1 MREQAEAFLG
11 EIDQEEYLHFAGH
24 KPTFELEPIYERHAD
39 MTTLETAHMVGAAVD
54 GRHNLELWRFVCEGY
69 VGSLTREHEE
79 RIAGL
84 EASLET
90 SLDGETIGYRMLAP
104 RIANEPD
111 RATRRRLEEAREQ
124 LNTEHLEEPA
134 VALQQARQRGA
145 RDLGAASYEELYR
158 DRFGF
163 DLHGL
168 AEQCRELLDSTERLY
183 EERLDRELRATVGVG
198 LTDAERWD
206 TRRWM
211 RFADWDG
218 AFPAA
223 RMLPALRASLGDL
236 GLDLDRQPNIHLD
249 VEQRPTKLPRA
260 FCSPIEVPAR
270 VMLVIQPLGG
280 PMDWQALFHE
290 AGHAEHF
297 AGTSRDLPFEARR
310 LGDYAVTETHAAL
323 FERLVAEPSWLRR
336 LLDFARPADYAAT
349 SATRDLFLLRRY
361 AAKLLYEVELHA
373 AHEPLALRTR
383 YVELLGDALKF
394 EPSPTDWL
402 ADVDSAFYA
411 TAYLRSWAG
420 EAQLRSHLRERWGA
434 EWFTR
439 REAGSFLRELW
450 ELGQGPTA
458 DELIEDATGAGLEL
472 AAAEARVREAL
483 G

>member
-1 MREQAEAFLG
+1 
-11 EIDQEEYLHFAGH
+11 
-24 KPTFELEPIYERHAD
+24 
-39 MTTLETAHMVGAAVD
+39 
-54 GRHNLELWRFVCEGY
+54 
-69 VGSLTREHEE
+69 
-79 RIAGL
+79 
-84 EASLET
+84 
-90 SLDGETIGYRMLAP
+90 
-104 RIANEPD
+104 
-111 RATRRRLEEAREQ
+111 
-124 LNTEHLEEPA
+124 
-134 VALQQARQRGA
+134 
-145 RDLGAASYEELYR
+145 
-158 DRFGF
+158 
-163 DLHGL
+163 
-168 AEQCRELLDSTERLY
+168 
-183 EERLDRELRATVGVG
+183 
-198 LTDAERWD
+198 
-206 TRRWM
+206 
-211 RFADWDG
+211 
-218 AFPAA
+218 
-223 RMLPALRASLGDL
+223 
-236 GLDLDRQPNIHLD
+236 
-249 VEQRPTKLPRA
+249 
-260 FCSPIEVPAR
+260 
-270 VMLVIQPLGG
+270 MLVIQPLGG